1 MLLIS
6 VSRANMTFVNL
17 PKKALQDITVS
28 AFTILPMWWSSP
40 SKLIPPLLHAQT
52 WTMVVQDPSTSTN
65 WIFLF
70 HLTRQRLGPKVHKL
84 PLLSGAHLHMSVPH
98 WPVKTRVWR
107 RFKALLSAVNELHS
121 RRGLL
126 QEIYFSFFDWL
137 SKWAIFCSVLWLN
150 IVQLFNFCCCRNSKS
165 TIIRSSYSFFPVTM
179 SQRIANSKDCSGA
192 EFPPNGFRANTSHHF
207 YDSHNVLSNSKR
219 NAKIAR
225 VLEFL
230 LHLIMLLI
238 CWARCCSTW
247 PCVVLL
253 IAALK
258 TWEITHVPSV
268 VVVVVDL
275 KFSNGMRSSDYPEL
289 VFGAFGTSP
298 RWPNIQRHL
307 FLLFFFFAIWM

>member
-1 MLLIS
+1 MSHFLL
-6 VSRANMTFVNL
+6 
-17 PKKALQDITVS
+17 
-28 AFTILPMWWSSP
+28 
-40 SKLIPPLLHAQT
+40 
-52 WTMVVQDPSTSTN
+52 
-65 WIFLF
+65 
-70 HLTRQRLGPKVHKL
+70 
-84 PLLSGAHLHMSVPH
+84 
-98 WPVKTRVWR
+98 
-107 RFKALLSAVNELHS
+107 
-121 RRGLL
+121 
-126 QEIYFSFFDWL
+126 
-137 SKWAIFCSVLWLN
+137 CSWLN
-150 IVQLFNFCCCRNSKS
+150 IIQLFNFCCCRNSKS
-165 TIIRSSYSFFPVTM
+165 TIKRSSYSFFPGTM

-230 LHLIMLLI
+230 LHLIMVLI

-268 VVVVVDL
+268 VVVVVDDHL